1 MMSFA
6 FEIIIIYRLNLK
18 MTRSVN
24 KTKQYTVLLE
34 ETLFECYLT
43 FTWKCACK
51 VEWSKPSDNIIHGH
65 SHSMDMSKADNSIDG
80 CIMALKNNSGKYAF
94 VSCYF
99 ILHYRHHIVFFSHTT
114 HYSHLLENDVIKQQN
129 RKFAYFCIV

>member
-1 MMSFA
+1 
-6 FEIIIIYRLNLK
+6 

-34 ETLFECYLT
+34 ETLFDV
-43 FTWKCACK
+43 TWKCACK
-51 VEWSKPSDNIIHGH
+51 VGWSKPSDNIIHGH

-99 ILHYRHHIVFFSHTT
+99 ILHYRYHIFFFST
-114 HYSHLLENDVIKQQN
+114 HNTLQSPL
-129 RKFAYFCIV
+129 RK